1 MKKLLLISL
10 SLLLFSCGKKISSP
24 PVQELISEQLKN
36 SHSNSEW
43 FVSFNQAVKGLTV
56 DQANWKDSTEN
67 HSISQLSSHLLFWN
81 KRILKAF
88 KRENVEEFEGENT
101 ETFSLLDSV
110 AWEKTKGDLDQVMI
124 ELEEAVANATPEQL
138 EGWTSSLANVA
149 SHNAYHTG
157 QILYIRKMKGWWDS
171 TQGVQ

>member
-1 MKKLLLISL
+1 MKKLLLL
-10 SLLLFSCGKKISSP
+10 SFTLLIFSCGKKESTPSI
-24 PVQELISEQLKN
+24 QELITEQLKN
-36 SHSNSEW
+36 SHSNSDW

-88 KRENVEEFEGENT
+88 KKENIEEFEGENT
-101 ETFSLLDSV
+101 ETFALLDSV
-110 AWEKTKGDLDQVMI
+110 TWKKTKGDLDQVMF

-171 TQGVQ
+171 SQGVQ